1 MRRLCRL
8 WRHMALNGWTEEMR
22 KEMPNMNTLNMK
34 LLFALVACVSARVCC
49 ADANVWKGSPSGGL
63 WSDPD
68 NWTQPLTPTVST
80 VYDFSALSDGA
91 VVTNTYAYSDSAKQL
106 VIGGLTFGE
115 NQGRVT
121 LFGDASSQTIVKS
134 GVFKVPTGTTL
145 VISLAHTTTPWQD
158 YQSKIALSGAGAIV
172 FDCDKFRGTAWDYY
186 FADADGMCV
195 MLGSSSAF
203 ELCGFHF
210 YDPSSRTPSANVRLQ
225 LAADT
230 RVASVNG
237 LWAASVLNFI
247 DQGPYALC
255 VGYGVA
261 TESYEAMTGTGTLAF
276 EGGGT
281 YTLRAAPRNTGGLT
295 VGNADVRLGRSYYL
309 PTDPTT
315 ATSGPVRVPPET
327 VLDLANC
334 GSLTVFCDQTLAALR
349 GEGTWGSV
357 NLSSNYFGVANLTVG
372 NAASPSETVFNGR
385 LTGLGGLTKR
395 GAASRLILTG
405 ANTYTGKTEVAEGS
419 LVLRRAS
426 DPADAPAVH
435 FDFAEAERWMSSV
448 GGTATATTRDGVA
461 RLSDGV
467 AGCGWGSLDF
477 DLAMAATP
485 VFKFRLSPDVEPVL
499 GGNRRFTETL
509 WFRLRDGC
517 RGGQGDQ
524 RYLLANGSAWQS
536 RKWIRVYLNCS
547 TNFNF
552 SVGPYEWELSP
563 SNGFLANVEEG
574 EIYDGRWHHL
584 AVTWGEGNVLS
595 GYLDGRLLGAV
606 AIAED
611 LQLPENGDY
620 ALSWN
625 DAQTRFDGSL
635 DEVKL
640 FRRALTADEIR
651 AEFSHSRVVREAGDG
666 LPMPVACWT
675 FNDEG
680 NPGRDSSGNGVD
692 LAAAVGT
699 PMTIAD
705 YPGTFGRSL
714 AKATGLKCAFPAR
727 IPTGASPFTV
737 SCRYKFVDT
746 WTASPLVVWGDPQ
759 KANAFFLL
767 GTDSSE
773 RRRPMVNYN
782 LPNVSSVR
790 ASCSYTNLV
799 HVSVG
804 EASSANW
811 THLVCTY
818 DGSAVRLYQ
827 DGQLAHEPLK
837 NVTLDI
843 AADKLY
849 VGCLPEV
856 GSVFNGSIDDV
867 RIYDKVLSADQVR
880 SLTRSLATESDPP
893 VLPTNAF
900 VSVAAECVLGIEGTA
915 PTFGALACAG
925 TMELG
930 RDGVYRV
937 GADDHLTGRLAGIG
951 RLLVSDRDIALVDG
965 SSFAGALVVS
975 NAAVRV
981 SGGLGPAVVSL
992 LAGASLDC
1000 AGSADVVL
1008 TDGAVIDV
1016 DTSRPDVPGL
1026 STTGELTL
1034 AETVKVRLS
1043 GNPSQGVLKIASAGR
1058 LYPPSS
1064 FDGWV
1069 VVGTDG
1075 EPFELR
1081 SPCIRFKVQ
1090 GSEIVAKVGGGL
1102 RMVVR

>member
-1 MRRLCRL
+1 
-8 WRHMALNGWTEEMR
+8 
-22 KEMPNMNTLNMK
+22 MNTSNMK
-34 LLFALVACVSARVCC
+34 RLLAVVACAVSGVCS
-49 ADANVWKGSPSGGL
+49 ADTNVWKGPSSGGQ

-68 NWTQPLTPTVST
+68 NWTQPLTPTVAT

-91 VVTNTYAYSDSAKQL
+91 VVTNTYAYSDAAKQL

-121 LFGDASSQTIVKS
+121 LFGAASSQTIVKS
-134 GVFKVPTGTTL
+134 GVFCVPTGTTL
-145 VISLAHTTTPWQD
+145 ILSLRHTTEPWQD
-158 YQSKIALSGAGAIV
+158 YQSKITLSGAGTIV
-172 FDCDKFRGTAWDYY
+172 FDGDAFRGTAWDYY
-186 FADADGMCV
+186 FADADGLRV
-195 MLGSSSAF
+195 TLGSRSAF

-210 YDPSSRTPSANVRLQ
+210 YDPSSQTPSANVRVQ
-225 LAADT
+225 LSSDT

-237 LWAASVLNFI
+237 LWSSSVQNFI
-247 DQGPYALC
+247 DQGPYSLC

-261 TESYEAMTGTGTLAF
+261 TESYEATTGTGALAF
-276 EGGGT
+276 EGGGS
-281 YTLRAAPRNTGGLT
+281 YTLRAAPRNTGCLT

-309 PTDPTT
+309 PSDPTT
-315 ATSGPVRVPPET
+315 ATSGPVQVPSET
-327 VLDLANC
+327 VLDVANC
-334 GSLTVFCDQTLAALR
+334 GSLTVFCDQTLAELR

-357 NLSSNYFGVANLTVG
+357 NLSSNFSGVANLTVG
-372 NAASPSETVFNGR
+372 HATSSSETVFNGR

-395 GAASRLILTG
+395 GAASRLVLTG

-435 FDFAEAERWMSSV
+435 FDFAEAEGWLSSV
-448 GGTATATTRDGVA
+448 GGTASATTRDGVA

-477 DLAMAATP
+477 DLTAASTP
-485 VFKFRLSPDVEPVL
+485 FFKFKLASDVEPVL
-499 GGNRRFTETL
+499 AGNRRFTETL

-536 RKWIRVYLNCS
+536 HKWIRVYLNCS

-563 SNGFLANVEEG
+563 SNGFSAPVVESD
-574 EIYDGRWHHL
+574 IYDDRWHHL
-584 AVTWGEGNVLS
+584 AVTWDEGNVLS
-595 GYLDGRLLGAV
+595 GYLDGRLLGTAI
-606 AIAED
+606 IAED
-611 LQLPENGDY
+611 LQLPENCEY

-640 FRRALTADEIR
+640 FRRALTADEIK
-651 AEFSHSRVVREAGDG
+651 AEFARNRVVREAGAG
-666 LPMPVACWT
+666 LPSPVACWT

-680 NPGRDSSGNGVD
+680 NPGRDSSGNGAD
-692 LAAAVGT
+692 LTAAVGT
-699 PMTIAD
+699 PATITT
-705 YPGTFGRSL
+705 YSGTFGRSL
-714 AKATGLKCAFPAR
+714 AKATGLKGTSGFPAK
-727 IPTGASPFTV
+727 IPIGASPFTV

-746 WTASPLVVWGDPQ
+746 WSASPLVVWGDPQ
-759 KANAFFLL
+759 TPNAFFLL

-773 RRRPMVNYN
+773 RRRPMINYN

-804 EASSANW
+804 EASEANW

-818 DGSAVRLYQ
+818 DGSTIRLYQ
-827 DGQLAHEPLK
+827 DGQLVHEPLTG
-837 NVTLDI
+837 VTLNI

-856 GSVFNGSIDDV
+856 NAVFNGSIDDV

-880 SLTRSLATESDPP
+880 SLTRSLAMEFDPP
-893 VLPTNAF
+893 VLPTNAL
-900 VSVAAECVLGIEGTA
+900 VSVAAGATLSIEGTA
-915 PTFGALACAG
+915 PTFGALSCAG
-925 TMELG
+925 TLELG
-930 RDGVYRV
+930 HDGVYRV
-937 GADDHLTGRLAGIG
+937 GADDVLSGTLSGIG
-951 RLLVSDRDIALVDG
+951 RLLVSDRDLAFSDG
-965 SSFAGALVVS
+965 SAFAGTLVAS

-981 SGGLGPAVVSL
+981 SGGFGHAVVTL

-1000 AGSADVVL
+1000 AGSADVTL
-1008 TDGAVIDV
+1008 DDGAVIDV
-1016 DTSRPDVPGL
+1016 DVLKPDVAGL
-1026 STTGELTL
+1026 STTGELML
-1034 AETVKVRLS
+1034 AEKITIRLS
-1043 GNPSQGVLKIASAGR
+1043 GKPSQGVLKVAVAGR
-1058 LYPPSS
+1058 LRLPSS
-1064 FDGWV
+1064 FDGWT
-1069 VVGTDG
+1069 VVGPNG
-1075 EPFELR
+1075 QPFYPD
-1081 SPCIRFKVQ
+1081 SPRIRFKVQ
-1090 GSEIVAKVGGGL
+1090 GTEIVAKVSGGL
-1102 RMVVR
+1102 CMVVR

>member
-1 MRRLCRL
+1 
-8 WRHMALNGWTEEMR
+8 
-22 KEMPNMNTLNMK
+22 MNTLNMK

-68 NWTQPLTPTVST
+68 NWTQPLTPTVAT
-80 VYDFSALSDGA
+80 VYDFSALADGA
-91 VVTNTYAYSDSAKQL
+91 VVTNTYAYSDGAKQL

-186 FADADGMCV
+186 FADADGMRV

-237 LWAASVLNFI
+237 LWSSSVKNFI
-247 DQGPYALC
+247 DQGPYAFC

-261 TESYEAMTGTGTLAF
+261 TESYEAMTGTGALAF

-357 NLSSNYFGVANLTVG
+357 NLSSNYSGVANLTVG

-435 FDFAEAERWMSSV
+435 FDFAETEDWTSAVEGRAV
-448 GGTATATTRDGVA
+448 ATTQDGVM
-461 RLSDGV
+461 RLGDGV
-467 AGCGWGSLDF
+467 SGCGVGALDF
-477 DLAMAATP
+477 DLTAAATP
-485 VFKFRLSPDVEPVL
+485 FFKFRLAPDEEPVL

-563 SNGFLANVEEG
+563 SNGFSANVDESD
-574 EIYDGRWHHL
+574 IYDDHWHHL

-595 GYLDGRLLGAV
+595 GYLDGRLLGTAT
-606 AIAED
+606 IAED

-699 PMTIAD
+699 SMTIAD

-714 AKATGLKCAFPAR
+714 AKATGLKYGASGFPSK

-759 KANAFFLL
+759 TANKFFLL

-773 RRRPMVNYN
+773 RRRPMINYN

-790 ASCSYTNLV
+790 ASCSYTNIV

-804 EASSANW
+804 EASAANW

-818 DGSAVRLYQ
+818 DGSTVRMYQ
-827 DGQLAHEPLK
+827 DGQLVHEPLK
-837 NVTLDI
+837 DVKLNI

-856 GSVFNGSIDDV
+856 NAVFNGSIDDV
-867 RIYDKVLSADQVR
+867 RFYGEALSAEQVR
-880 SLTRSLATESDPP
+880 SLTRSLATEADPP
-893 VLPTNAF
+893 VLPTNAL
-900 VSVAAECVLGIEGTA
+900 VSVAAGATLGIEGML
-915 PTFGALACAG
+915 PTFAALTCAG
-925 TMELG
+925 TLELG
-930 RDGVYRV
+930 HAGVYRV
-937 GADDHLTGRLAGIG
+937 GADDDLTGCLAGVG
-951 RLLVSDRDIALVDG
+951 LLLVSDRDIALVDG

-1000 AGSADVVL
+1000 AGSADVTL
-1008 TDGAVIDV
+1008 ADGAVIDV
-1016 DTSRPDVPGL
+1016 DVLQPDVPGL
-1026 STTGELTL
+1026 STTGELSI
-1034 AETVKVRLS
+1034 AEKVTIRLS
-1043 GNPSQGVLKIASAGR
+1043 GKPSQGILKVAVAGR
-1058 LYPPSS
+1058 LRLPSS
-1064 FDGWV
+1064 FDGWM
-1069 VVGTDG
+1069 VVGPDG
-1075 EPFELR
+1075 RPFDPN
-1081 SPCIRFKVQ
+1081 SPRIRFKMH
-1090 GSEIVAKVGGGL
+1090 GSEIVAKVSGGL
-1102 RMVVR
+1102 CMVVR

>member
-1 MRRLCRL
+1 MK
-8 WRHMALNGWTEEMR
+8 TS
-22 KEMPNMNTLNMK
+22 NMK
-34 LLFALVACVSARVCC
+34 SLLTLAACAFYGICS
-49 ADANVWKGSPSGGL
+49 ADANVWKGPSSGGL

-91 VVTNTYAYSDSAKQL
+91 VVTNTYAYSVSAKQL

-134 GVFKVPTGTTL
+134 GVFRVPTGTTL
-145 VISLAHTTTPWQD
+145 VMSLRHTTGPWQD
-158 YQSKIALSGAGAIV
+158 YQSKITLSGAGSIV
-172 FDCDKFRGTAWDYY
+172 FDGDAFRGTAWRYY
-186 FADADGMCV
+186 FADADGMRV

-203 ELCGFHF
+203 ELCGFYF
-210 YDPSSRTPSANVRLQ
+210 YDPSYVTPSANVRLQ

-237 LWAASVLNFI
+237 KWASSVKNFI
-247 DQGPYALC
+247 DQGPYAFC

-261 TESYEAMTGTGTLAF
+261 TESYEAMTGTGALAF

-295 VGNADVRLGRSYYL
+295 VGNADVRLGRSYDL
-309 PTDPTT
+309 PNDPTT

-357 NLSSNYFGVANLTVG
+357 NLSSNYSGVANLTVG

-435 FDFAEAERWMSSV
+435 FDFAEADRWMSSV
-448 GGTATATTRDGVA
+448 GGTATATIMDGVA

-477 DLAMAATP
+477 DLSMVETP
-485 VFKFRLSPDVEPVL
+485 VFKFTLSPDVEPVL

-517 RGGQGDQ
+517 RGRQGDQ
-524 RYLLANGSAWQS
+524 RYLLANGSAWTS
-536 RKWIRVYLNCS
+536 RKWIRVYLNFS

-552 SVGPYEWELSP
+552 SVGPYEYELSP
-563 SNGFLANVEEG
+563 SNGFSANVDESD
-574 EIYDGRWHHL
+574 IYDGHWHHL
-584 AVTWGEGNVLS
+584 AVTWDDGNILS
-595 GYLDGRLLGAV
+595 GYLDGRLLGTAT
-606 AIAED
+606 IAED
-611 LQLPENGDY
+611 LQLPESCIY

-625 DAQTRFDGSL
+625 LSETRFDGSL

-651 AEFSHSRVVREAGDG
+651 SEFAHSRMVREAGDG

-675 FNDEG
+675 FNDEED
-680 NPGRDSSGNGVD
+680 PCRDSSGNGAD
-692 LAAAVGT
+692 LAAAIGT
-699 PMTIAD
+699 PATITT

-714 AKATGLKCAFPAR
+714 AKATGLKGASGFPAK

-746 WTASPLVVWGDPQ
+746 WTVSPLVVWGDPQ

-782 LPNVSSVR
+782 LPNVSSVW

-799 HVSVG
+799 HVNVG

-893 VLPTNAF
+893 VLPTNAC
-900 VSVAAECVLGIEGTA
+900 VSVAAGASLGIDGTA
-915 PTFGALACAG
+915 PTFSALECAG

-937 GADDHLTGRLAGIG
+937 GADDRFTGRLAGIG
-951 RLLVSDRDIALVDG
+951 RLLVSDRDIALEDG

-1000 AGSADVVL
+1000 AGSADVTL
-1008 TDGAVIDV
+1008 ADGAVIDV
-1016 DTSRPDVPGL
+1016 NVLQPDVPGL
-1026 STTGELTL
+1026 STTGELSI
-1034 AETVKVRLS
+1034 AEKVTIRLS
-1043 GNPSQGVLKIASAGR
+1043 GKPSQGVLKVAVAGR
-1058 LYPPSS
+1058 LRLPSS
-1064 FDGWV
+1064 FDGWT
-1069 VVGTDG
+1069 VVGPNG
-1075 EPFELR
+1075 RPFDPN
-1081 SPCIRFKVQ
+1081 SPRIRFKVH
-1090 GSEIVAKVGGGL
+1090 GSEIVAKVSGGL
-1102 RMVVR
+1102 CMVVR